1 MTDKEL
7 AVQIVLK
14 IIEANSMA
22 QSAKPT
28 PQIKFANIQKMLTAT
43 YQTLQNLD
51 K

>member
-22 QSAKPT
+22 PNIKYP
-28 PQIKFANIQKMLTAT
+28 PQIKFADIQKMLIAT